1 MHLESE
7 KNKVNKSQEE
17 LFNFL
22 TEVKNYESIMPDSI
36 QKFEVKGEDSFLFQ
50 LKGMPEIKLLI
61 KETTPFQQVVL
72 GAKSEKLPFT
82 LTANIAEIASAESE
96 VQLVFDGEF
105 NSMMAMMIKIP
116 LKNFINALSE
126 NMAKL

>member
-61 KETTPFQQVVL
+61 KETTPFNQVVL
-72 GAKSEKLPFT
+72 GARSEKLPFT
-82 LTANIAEIASAESE
+82 LTANIAEISSEESE
-96 VQLVFDGEF
+96 VQLVFEGEF
-105 NSMMAMMIKIP
+105 NAMMAMMIKIP

>member
-7 KNKVNKSQEE
+7 KTTVNKSQEE

-22 TEVKNYESIMPDSI
+22 TEVKNYETIMPDSI

-61 KETTPFQQVVL
+61 KEKTPCTQVIL

-82 LTANIAEIASAESE
+82 LTANITEIASAESE
-96 VQLVFDGEF
+96 VQLIFDGEF
-105 NSMMAMMIKIP
+105 NAMMAMMIKSP
-116 LKNFINALSE
+116 LKNFINTLSQ
-126 NMAKL
+126 NMGKL

>member
-61 KETTPFQQVVL
+61 KETTPFEQVVL

>member
-17 LFNFL
+17 LFHFL
-22 TEVKNYESIMPDSI
+22 TEVKNYETIMPDSI

-61 KETTPFQQVVL
+61 KETTPYNQVIL
-72 GAKSEKLPFT
+72 GARSEKLPFT
-82 LTANIAEIASAESE
+82 LTANIAEINSAESE
-96 VQLVFDGEF
+96 VQLVFEGEF
-105 NSMMAMMIKIP
+105 NAMMAMMIKIP
-116 LKNFINALSE
+116 LKNFINALSQ

>member
-17 LFNFL
+17 LFHFL
-22 TEVKNYESIMPDSI
+22 TEVKNYESIMPNSI

-61 KETTPFQQVVL
+61 KDTTPFHQVIL
-72 GAKSEKLPFT
+72 GARSEKLPFT
-82 LTANIAEIASAESE
+82 LTANIAEISSEESE
-96 VQLVFDGEF
+96 VQLVFEGEF
-105 NSMMAMMIKIP
+105 NAMMAMMIKIP
-116 LKNFINALSE
+116 LKNFINALCE